1 LKSLGKRSVL
11 DLRFV
16 GPDDGTW
23 SNESERAL
31 LVETHSFNYDVRR
44 TQDGVRVTIRDYQW
58 KRFLISLLWTMVWAL
73 AVAKALSA
81 WDGNFFVLLSI
92 PFCAL
97 FAALGAYNVVASV
110 LSHTLTLLPSEL
122 RVRSSFFGLSK
133 TKSISLSDIES
144 FGFGKASHSLRPVLR
159 LVLRNPSGKR
169 SKWIEF
175 ARGTTEREVD
185 AFLVNIGAQG
195 FQLPR

>member
-1 LKSLGKRSVL
+1 MHSVL

-44 TQDGVRVTIRDYQW
+44 TQDGVCVTIRNYQW
-58 KRFLISLLWTMVWAL
+58 KRFLFSLLWTTVWVL
-73 AVAKALSA
+73 AAVKAILA
-81 WDGNFFVLLSI
+81 WDRNFFIFLSI
-92 PFCAL
+92 PFSAL
-97 FAALGAYNVVASV
+97 FAGLGVYSVVASV

-133 TKSISLSDIES
+133 TKLISRSDIES
-144 FGFGKASHSLRPVLR
+144 FGFGKAGHGLIPVLR
-159 LVLRNPSGKR
+159 LALRNPSGR
-169 SKWIEF
+169 RTPWTEF
-175 ARGTTEREVD
+175 AQGTTEREVD
-185 AFLVNIGAQG
+185 AFLQNIEAQG
-195 FQLPR
+195 FQLPH